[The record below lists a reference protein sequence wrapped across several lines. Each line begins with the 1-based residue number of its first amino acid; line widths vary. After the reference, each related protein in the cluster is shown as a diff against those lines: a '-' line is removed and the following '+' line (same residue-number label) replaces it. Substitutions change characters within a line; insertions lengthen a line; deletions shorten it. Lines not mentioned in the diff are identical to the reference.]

1 MDFVVSLLLILCS
14 FLFLLTSVFVVYVVV
29 VYNNLR
35 IAMIL
40 VDEAWSGIGVQLK
53 KRFDL
58 IPNLVETVKGYM
70 SHESSLLEKITSLR
84 SNMASSVSDVDKIGK
99 LEGEFRS
106 TLKTL
111 FAVAENYP
119 DLKANQNFLS
129 LQSTLKSIEDDI
141 EKSRRYYN
149 GTVRDLNSKIVV
161 FPNNFIAN
169 LFSIKQRNFFEI
181 VESEKE
187 NVKINLEKNV
197 SA

>member
-84 SNMASSVSDVDKIGK
+84 SNMVSSVSDVDKIGK